1 MDDLKKAREILDASD
16 FSLVLVK
23 GKAVL
28 FSSSEKGIT
37 GLLRATFLCGQE
49 LAGASLADRIVG
61 RAAALLALYCGIS
74 AVHARLL
81 SEEGESLLKSSGILL
96 SHDRK
101 VPLILNRAGTGPC
114 PLEEKSRAFESPQQ
128 AFKELSN
135 QFSTAFSEGTH
146 AERKH
151 PSR

>member
-1 MDDLKKAREILDASD
+1 MDDINKARKILDASD
-16 FSLVLVK
+16 LSLVLVK
-23 GKAVL
+23 GGNVL

-37 GLLRATFLCGQE
+37 GLLRAIFLLGQE
-49 LAGASLADRIVG
+49 LAGASLADSIVG
-61 RAAALLALYCGIS
+61 RAAAFLALYCGIS

-81 SEEGESLLKSSGILL
+81 SEEGESLLVSSGILL

-101 VPLILNRAGTGPC
+101 VPLILNRAGNGPC

-135 QFSTAFSEGTH
+135 QFPAAFSEGTH
-146 AERKH
+146 AERKYS
-151 PSR
+151 SR